1 MSYLFSTNH
10 IIGFEMNRSAGVCR
24 TMGVEWYSHTLYEC
38 SLYFGNFVYISFAI
52 LEMDGSDL

>member
-1 MSYLFSTNH
+1 
-10 IIGFEMNRSAGVCR
+10 MNRSAGVCR